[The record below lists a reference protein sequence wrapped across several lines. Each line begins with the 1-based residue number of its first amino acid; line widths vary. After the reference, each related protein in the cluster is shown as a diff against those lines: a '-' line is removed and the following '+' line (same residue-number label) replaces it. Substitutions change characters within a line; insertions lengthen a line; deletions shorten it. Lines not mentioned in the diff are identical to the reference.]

1 MAINKVIIDGTTVL
15 DLTET
20 TVTPGAMASG
30 VTAVDHTGTSITGT
44 SVAQASG
51 SIHNYSGDIYYSVR
65 DDVVSVWCDGVASYT
80 SFTIPAEAAPGH
92 KVMVPCVVTDSNDN
106 VYSNGAQITIQ
117 ANGNASISGMSGVAS
132 FCFAY
137 IRGVS

>member
-44 SVAQASG
+44 SVAHASG
-51 SIHNYSGDIYYSVR
+51 SIHSGDIHYSVR
-65 DDVVSVWCDGVASYT
+65 DDVVSVWCDGVASYA

-92 KVMVPCVVTDSNDN
+92 KVMVPCVVTDSDDN
-106 VYSNGAQITIQ
+106 VYSNGAEIIIQ
-117 ANGNASISGMSGVAS
+117 ANGNASISGMTGTAS